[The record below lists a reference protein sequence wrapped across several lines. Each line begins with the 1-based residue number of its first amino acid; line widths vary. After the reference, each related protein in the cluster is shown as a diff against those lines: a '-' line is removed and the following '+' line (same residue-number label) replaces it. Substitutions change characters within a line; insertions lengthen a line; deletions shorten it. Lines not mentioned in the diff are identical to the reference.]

1 VGDRAHLL
9 DPGGELLPA
18 VALRV
23 DLHGH
28 DHLQRPAVLGGDR
41 AEDLAGDVLTAA
53 GLLAG
58 NLVGDPERLGLDAAF
73 PALFL
78 ALVVP
83 QLRTRSRLAAAL
95 AGAGLAVVLTPLTGP
110 GVPVVAASL
119 ACLAGVGRR

>member
-1 VGDRAHLL
+1 VVDESWAIAQRDGGMDRHLL
-9 DPGGELLPA
+9 IGAGATLWCTW
-18 VALRV
+18 
-23 DLHGH
+23 
-28 DHLQRPAVLGGDR
+28 LGG
-41 AEDLAGDVLTAA
+41 TAA